1 MEASGYVVIPRG
13 SVKFRDYYEV
23 LGIDRSASAEEIQ
36 KAYRKLA
43 RKYHPDINK
52 TKEGEDRF
60 KQINEANE
68 VLGDPEKRK
77 RYDMLGSNY
86 KAGQDFQPPP
96 EWEFNRGGSQHFSF
110 GNGGADFSDFFS
122 AIFGAQFGGG
132 SPFEGM
138 GGARRGG
145 SFEQPAQEAELHI
158 SVEDS
163 FKGAT
168 KSIELRDAQGRVR
181 SLNVKIPTGTGDG
194 STIRLSGKKGESDL
208 FLKIRLAPHPR
219 YSVSGSDLIVKLPV
233 SPWEAA
239 LGAKVD
245 LTLPDGT
252 IKVGIP
258 AGSQSGSKLRLRGRG
273 FSPAKGPRGD
283 VLAEI
288 KIVVPTSLS
297 TSEREIFEKLQS
309 VSHFNPRSAA

>member
-1 MEASGYVVIPRG
+1 M
-13 SVKFRDYYEV
+13 KFKDYYEV
-23 LGIDRSASAEEIQ
+23 LGVARTASADEIQ

-60 KQINEANE
+60 KEINEANE

-77 RYDMLGSNY
+77 RYDMLGANY

-96 EWEFNRGGSQHFSF
+96 GWDFNQAGGQHFNF

-122 AIFGAQFGGG
+122 AIFGAGFGGGG
-132 SPFEGM
+132 SPFQGM
-138 GGARRGG
+138 GGGRRA
-145 SFEQPAQEAELHI
+145 SPFEQPPQEAELRI
-158 SVEDS
+158 SIEDS

-168 KSIELRDAQGRVR
+168 KSIELRDPQGRVR
-181 SLNVKIPTGTGDG
+181 SLNVKIPEGTADG
-194 STIRLSGKKGESDL
+194 STIRLSGKRGESDL
-208 FLKIRLAPHPR
+208 YLKIRLAPNAR
-219 YSVSGSDLIVKLPV
+219 YAASGSDLIVKLPV

-245 LTLPDGT
+245 LALPDGT
-252 IKVGIP
+252 LKVSVP
-258 AGSQSGSKLRLRGRG
+258 AGSQSGSKLRIRGRG
-273 FSPAKGPRGD
+273 FSSTKGARGD

-288 KIVVPTSLS
+288 KIVVPTALS
-297 TSEREIFEKLQS
+297 SSEREVYEKLQE
-309 VSHFNPRSAA
+309 VSRFNPRSAA

>member
-1 MEASGYVVIPRG
+1 
-13 SVKFRDYYEV
+13 VKFRDYYEV
-23 LGIDRSASAEEIQ
+23 LGVDRTASADEIQ

-60 KQINEANE
+60 KEINEANE

-77 RYDMLGSNY
+77 RYDMLGANY

-96 EWEFNRGGSQHFSF
+96 GWGFNQGGAQHFNF

-122 AIFGAQFGGG
+122 AIFGAGFGGGG
-132 SPFEGM
+132 SPFQGM
-138 GGARRGG
+138 GGARRAS
-145 SFEQPAQEAELHI
+145 SFEQPAQEAELQI
-158 SVEDS
+158 SIEDS

-168 KSIELRDAQGRVR
+168 KSIELRDAHGRVR
-181 SLNVKIPTGTGDG
+181 SLNVKIPVGTADG

-208 FLKIRLAPHPR
+208 YLRIRFAPHSR
-219 YSVSGSDLIVKLPV
+219 YAVSGNDLIVKLPV
-233 SPWEAA
+233 AAWEAA

-252 IKVGIP
+252 IKVSVP
-258 AGSQSGSKLRLRGRG
+258 PGSQSGSKLRIRGRG
-273 FSPAKGPRGD
+273 FNSAKGIRGD

-297 TSEREIFEKLQS
+297 SSEREIYEKLQA

>member
-1 MEASGYVVIPRG
+1 
-13 SVKFRDYYEV
+13 VKFKDYYEV
-23 LGIDRSASAEEIQ
+23 LGVDRTASADEIQ

-60 KQINEANE
+60 KEINEANE

-77 RYDMLGSNY
+77 RYDMLGANY

-96 EWEFNRGGSQHFSF
+96 GWDFKQGGTQHFNF

-122 AIFGAQFGGG
+122 AIFGAGFGDSG
-132 SPFEGM
+132 SPFQGM
-138 GGARRGG
+138 GGARRANP
-145 SFEQPAQEAELHI
+145 FEPPPQEAELRI
-158 SVEDS
+158 SIEDS
-163 FKGAT
+163 IKGVT
-168 KSIELRDAQGRVR
+168 KSIELRDPQGRVR
-181 SLNVKIPTGTGDG
+181 SLNVKIPEGTVDG
-194 STIRLSGKKGESDL
+194 GTIRLSGKKGESDL
-208 FLKIRLAPHPR
+208 YLRIRLAPHAR

-233 SPWEAA
+233 APWEAA

-245 LTLPDGT
+245 LALPDGAL
-252 IKVGIP
+252 KVSVP
-258 AGSQSGSKLRLRGRG
+258 AGSQSGSKLRIRGRG
-273 FSPAKGPRGD
+273 FSSAKGARGD

-297 TSEREIFEKLQS
+297 SSEREIYEKLQA
-309 VSHFNPRSAA
+309 VSLFNPRSAA

>member
-1 MEASGYVVIPRG
+1 M
-13 SVKFRDYYEV
+13 KFRDYYEV
-23 LGIDRSASAEEIQ
+23 LGVDRTASADEIQ

-68 VLGDPEKRK
+68 VLADPEKRK
-77 RYDMLGSNY
+77 RYDMLGANY

-96 EWEFNRGGSQHFSF
+96 DWEFNRRGSQQFNF

-138 GGARRGG
+138 SGARRAGP
-145 SFEQPAQEAELHI
+145 FEAPPQEVELSI

-163 FKGAT
+163 FNGAT
-168 KSIELRDAQGRVR
+168 KSIELRDGQGRVR
-181 SLNVKIPTGTGDG
+181 SLNVKIPAGTTDG

-208 FLKIRLAPHPR
+208 YLKIRLTPHPR
-219 YSVSGSDLIVKLPV
+219 YSTSGSDLVVKLPV

-245 LTLPDGT
+245 LALPDGT

-258 AGSQSGSKLRLRGRG
+258 AGSQSGSKLRIRGRG
-273 FSPAKGPRGD
+273 FSPAKGSRGD

-288 KIVVPTSLS
+288 RIVVPTSLS
-297 TSEREIFEKLQS
+297 SSEREIFEKLQS

>member
-1 MEASGYVVIPRG
+1 M
-13 SVKFRDYYEV
+13 KFRDYYEV
-23 LGIDRSASAEEIQ
+23 LGVDRTASADEIQ

-43 RKYHPDINK
+43 RKYHPDLNK

-77 RYDMLGSNY
+77 RYDMLGANY

-96 EWEFNRGGSQHFSF
+96 EWDFNRRGSQQFDF

-122 AIFGAQFGGG
+122 AVFGAGFGGG
-132 SPFEGM
+132 SSPFERM
-138 GGARRGG
+138 GGARRAGP
-145 SFEQPAQEAELHI
+145 FEQPAQEAELQI
-158 SVEDS
+158 SIEDS
-163 FKGAT
+163 FRGAT

-181 SLNVKIPTGTGDG
+181 SLNVTIPIGTTDG

-208 FLKIRLAPHPR
+208 YLRIRLAPHPR
-219 YSVSGSDLIVKLPV
+219 YSVSGGDLVVKLPV

-252 IKVGIP
+252 IKVAVP
-258 AGSQSGSKLRLRGRG
+258 AGSQSGSKLRIRGRG
-273 FSPAKGPRGD
+273 FSPVKGSRGD

-297 TSEREIFEKLQS
+297 ASEREIFEKLQA

>member
-1 MEASGYVVIPRG
+1 M
-13 SVKFRDYYEV
+13 KFRDYYEV
-23 LGIDRSASAEEIQ
+23 LGVDRSASADEIQ

-77 RYDMLGSNY
+77 RYDMLGANY
-86 KAGQDFQPPP
+86 KAGQDFKPPP
-96 EWEFNRGGSQHFSF
+96 EWDFNRRGSQQFDF

-122 AIFGAQFGGG
+122 AVFGAQFGGG
-132 SPFEGM
+132 GSPFERM

-145 SFEQPAQEAELHI
+145 PFEQPAQEAELQI

-163 FKGAT
+163 FRGAT
-168 KSIELRDAQGRVR
+168 KSIELRDGQGRVR
-181 SLNVKIPTGTGDG
+181 SLNVTIPTGTTDG

-208 FLKIRLAPHPR
+208 YLRIRLAPHPR
-219 YSVSGSDLIVKLPV
+219 YSVSGNDLVVKLPV

-252 IKVGIP
+252 IKVAVP
-258 AGSQSGSKLRLRGRG
+258 AGSQSGSKLRIRGRG
-273 FSPAKGPRGD
+273 FSPVKGTRGD